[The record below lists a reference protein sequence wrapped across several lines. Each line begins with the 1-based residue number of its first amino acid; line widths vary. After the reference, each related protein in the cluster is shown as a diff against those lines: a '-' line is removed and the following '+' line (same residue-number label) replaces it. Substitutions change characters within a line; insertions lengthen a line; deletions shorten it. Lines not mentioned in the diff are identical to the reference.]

1 MKMRKR
7 ARRLKHGREQRL
19 AARER
24 AFYRHTLKMFIR
36 LGDAENVAALRRTLR
51 GLPVHYK
58 LQD

>member
-1 MKMRKR
+1 MLKR
-7 ARRLKHGREQRL
+7 GREQRL

-24 AFYRHTLKMFIR
+24 AFYKRALKMFMR
-36 LGDAENVAALRRTLR
+36 VGDTANIAALRRTLR